1 MKIFIVIP
9 ALNERESMG
18 DLVHETLGQPN
29 VDSVVVVDNGS
40 TDDTA
45 AVAQA
50 AGAHVVSEPLRGYGF
65 ACKAGS
71 NYAISQQADI
81 IVYMD
86 GDYSS
91 LPSELGT
98 ILEPILSGS
107 ADLVLGSR
115 TLGVIAE
122 NAMPPHQKF
131 GNWLTSKII
140 NLIFGEQITDLGP
153 YRAITAELLEEL
165 NMQEMTFGWPTEMQ
179 VKSLALGKRVIE
191 VPASWHNRRGG
202 VSKVGGTIK
211 GSILAGWYILGSTF
225 RYRKF
230 NKMQAQ

>member
-1 MKIFIVIP
+1 MKIFIIIP
-9 ALNERESMG
+9 ALNEAENIG
-18 DLVHETLGQPN
+18 DLARETLSQPN
-29 VDSVVVVDNGS
+29 ADTVVVVDNGS
-40 TDDTA
+40 SDNTA

-50 AGAHVVSEPLRGYGF
+50 AGAHVISEPRHGYGF
-65 ACKAGS
+65 ACKAGGD
-71 NYAISQQADI
+71 YAISQQADV

-91 LPSELGT
+91 LPSELGD
-98 ILEPILSGS
+98 LVGPILAQS

-140 NLIFGEQITDLGP
+140 NILFRKQITDLGP
-153 YRAITAELLEEL
+153 YRAIKAELLQEL

-179 VKSLALGKRVIE
+179 VKALALGKRVIE
-191 VPASWHNRRGG
+191 VPASWHNRRSG

-225 RYRKF
+225 RYRNYK
-230 NKMQAQ
+230 

>member
-1 MKIFIVIP
+1 MKIFVVIP
-9 ALNERESMG
+9 ALNEAENIG
-18 DLVHETLGQPN
+18 DLVRETLAQP
-29 VDSVVVVDNGS
+29 DADFVVVVDNGS
-40 TDDTA
+40 TDNTA

-50 AGAHVVSEPLRGYGF
+50 AGAHVVSEPRRGYGF

-71 NYAISQQADI
+71 DYALSQRADI
-81 IVYMD
+81 IITMD

-91 LPSELGT
+91 LPSELGR
-98 ILEPILSGS
+98 IVEPIFAQS

-140 NLIFGEQITDLGP
+140 NLLFGQQITDLGP
-153 YRAITAELLEEL
+153 YRAITADLLQQL
-165 NMQEMTFGWPTEMQ
+165 DMQEMTFGWPTEMQ
-179 VKSLALGKRVIE
+179 VKALALGKRVVE

-202 VSKVGGTIK
+202 VSKVGGTLK

-225 RYRKF
+225 RYRKYKF
-230 NKMQAQ
+230 